1 MILINHNYLYIINI
15 SSHIPCRK
23 DLARNLLF
31 RSSRLMSEFSA
42 MNHGKGDKRAL
53 SGARFRIHY
62 GGAGILTIL
71 RGDWKQ
77 MKRMII
83 LATAMVLM
91 MGMAVT
97 PVLAADA
104 TAAIDINSA
113 YVWRGQTFNDG
124 LVIQPSIDVAAGNG
138 LGINVWG
145 NYDISNYDHAVESN
159 AFSEID
165 LTLSYSKTIGIADV
179 GLGVISYQF
188 PAGAPETTELYLSLG
203 VPIVGGL
210 SGGLNIYYDIEAL
223 YAFSYANLSLTYAY
237 AFNDKLKLEAGGA
250 IGYAGKDF
258 SQAAGGDDGGLYD
271 YSLSVSLGYTISK
284 AWSASAKVT
293 YVDALDSDNL
303 KEVKD
308 GGLLDTHTI
317 CGVSIAYTF

>member
-1 MILINHNYLYIINI
+1 
-15 SSHIPCRK
+15 
-23 DLARNLLF
+23 
-31 RSSRLMSEFSA
+31 
-42 MNHGKGDKRAL
+42 
-53 SGARFRIHY
+53 
-62 GGAGILTIL
+62 
-71 RGDWKQ
+71 

-83 LATAMVLM
+83 LAAAMVLM
-91 MGMAVT
+91 IGMAAT

-104 TAAIDINSA
+104 TATIDINSA

-124 LVIQPSIDVAAGNG
+124 VVIQPSIDVAAKNG

-145 NYDISNYDHAVESN
+145 NYDIGNYHHTVDSN

-165 LTLSYSKTIGIADV
+165 MTLSYSKTIGAVDA

-203 VPIVGGL
+203 MPIVGGL
-210 SGGLNIYYDIEAL
+210 SGGLNIYYDVEAL
-223 YAFSYANLSLTYAY
+223 HAFSYANLSLSYDY
-237 AFNDKLKLEAGGA
+237 VLNDNLKLDAGGG

-258 SQAAGGDDGGLYD
+258 AQAAGGDDGGLYD
-271 YSLSVSLGYTISK
+271 YNLSVSLGYTISK

-293 YVDALDSDNL
+293 YVNALDDKHL

-308 GGLLDTHTI
+308 GGLLDTNTI
-317 CGVSIAYTF
+317 YGVSIAYAF